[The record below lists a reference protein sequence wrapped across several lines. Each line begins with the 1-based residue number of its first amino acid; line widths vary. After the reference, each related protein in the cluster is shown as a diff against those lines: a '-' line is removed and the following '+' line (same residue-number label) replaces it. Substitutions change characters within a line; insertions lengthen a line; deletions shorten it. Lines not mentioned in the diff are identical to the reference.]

1 MHNVFGS
8 SLSVIFPNIFE
19 AWPTTNFPAARCFI
33 PDQII
38 LAREPLDPLACVGN
52 SLLNFLNY
60 NKAYKGT
67 LDRNYLSQLRS
78 PYYLRNLCT

>member
-19 AWPTTNFPAARCFI
+19 AWPTTISHRPLLIFG
-33 PDQII
+33 QLI
-38 LAREPLDPLACVGN
+38 LALEPLDPLAYVGN

>member
-19 AWPTTNFPAARCFI
+19 AWPTTISRRQLLIFG
-33 PDQII
+33 QII
-38 LAREPLDPLACVGN
+38 LALEPLDPLAYVGN

>member
-19 AWPTTNFPAARCFI
+19 AWPTTISRRPLLIFG
-33 PDQII
+33 QIT
-38 LAREPLDPLACVGN
+38 LALEPLDPLACVGN

>member
-19 AWPTTNFPAARCFI
+19 AWPTTISRRPLLIFG
-33 PDQII
+33 QII
-38 LAREPLDPLACVGN
+38 LALEPLDPLAYVGN